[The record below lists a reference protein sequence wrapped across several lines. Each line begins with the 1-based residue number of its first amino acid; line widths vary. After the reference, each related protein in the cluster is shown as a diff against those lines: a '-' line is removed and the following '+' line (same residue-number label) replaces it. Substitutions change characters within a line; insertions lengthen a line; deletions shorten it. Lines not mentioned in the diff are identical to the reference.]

1 MSSICARKGA
11 VAQWL
16 SLMGDGM
23 GHGVLSNKEHGS

>member
-16 SLMGDGM
+16 SLMGDGT
-23 GHGVLSNKEHGS
+23 GSRGAIK